1 MAAAHAAACVEHP
14 GCPAAGGARLL
25 RRAARLADLLQ
36 PPLCGACRLRV
47 FHLRRNP
54 SAPGVSEWTP
64 IFRSTA
70 CRMCLRSGIR
80 RRVTGGM
87 DNRYRDSPQRPGKP
101 EPCGTPYQSA
111 SRVAA
116 RAGGIQLPSPREP
129 GNHRAQ
135 GSGRRSRLPQA
146 VGSACLV
153 ALGLGACRLLDGL
166 AQSSDDNDQLVMGV
180 LDVGSGIRLITR
192 GDTLP
197 ATDRRPLPDARSR

>member
-54 SAPGVSEWTP
+54 TAPGASEWTP

-101 EPCGTPYQSA
+101 GPMWDALSKRES
-111 SRVAA
+111 SRGPRRRHSTTVTSGAWQPSGA
-116 RAGGIQLPSPREP
+116 RQ
-129 GNHRAQ
+129 
-135 GSGRRSRLPQA
+135 RSSISLPQA

-166 AQSSDDNDQLVMGV
+166 AQSSDGNDQLVMGV
-180 LDVGSGIRLITR
+180 LDVRKRHSVDHRGRYLASDGST
-192 GDTLP
+192 P
-197 ATDRRPLPDARSR
+197 SP